1 MAQLKSANAVSST
14 ASQVRALS
22 ATKMRKCR
30 VVLLKHEAEG
40 KIMNKLYAAAAAAAL
55 AAVPTGAQAATVELA
70 LLIDGSG
77 SISSSNFALQRNAYA
92 SVLADITALPTDG
105 TVAIGV
111 WQFATGVQQVFAMQE
126 ITGANIGA
134 LLAAINAMTQLNG
147 STNISGA
154 IDTATAAIFGNLVTS
169 TRQVI
174 DVSTDGQNNIGN
186 LGTSRA
192 NALAAGIDQI
202 NCIGIGAGATC
213 APVQGG
219 TGSFSLQADSF
230 DDFEAALR
238 LKIVREVTGA
248 IPEPSTWAM
257 LILGFGAVGAT
268 MRRRQRQTARVS
280 FA

>member
-1 MAQLKSANAVSST
+1 MK
-14 ASQVRALS
+14 
-22 ATKMRKCR
+22 
-30 VVLLKHEAEG
+30 LL
-40 KIMNKLYAAAAAAAL
+40 YTAAAAAAL
-55 AAVPTGAQAATVELA
+55 AAMPTSAQAANIELA

-77 SISSSNFALQRNAYA
+77 SISGGNFLLQRNAY
-92 SVLADITALPTDG
+92 SNVLSDPTVLPTDG

-111 WQFATGVQQVFAMQE
+111 WQFGTGVQQVFAMQE
-126 ITGANIGA
+126 ITGANFAA
-134 LLAAINAMTQLNG
+134 LIAAISGMTQLGG
-147 STNISGA
+147 STNIAGA
-154 IDTATAAIFGNLVTS
+154 IDTATSAIFAIGGVTS
-169 TRQVI
+169 TRQLI

-186 LGTSRA
+186 LNTSRT
-192 NALAAGIDQI
+192 NALNAGIDQI
-202 NCIGIGAGATC
+202 NCIGIGVGATC

-268 MRRRQRQTARVS
+268 MRRRRQSTRVS

>member
-1 MAQLKSANAVSST
+1 
-14 ASQVRALS
+14 
-22 ATKMRKCR
+22 MRKY
-30 VVLLKHEAEG
+30 V
-40 KIMNKLYAAAAAAAL
+40 MAAL
-55 AAVPTGAQAATVELA
+55 GAASALGLAAPAQAANIELA
-70 LLIDGSG
+70 LIIDGSG
-77 SISSSNFALQRNAYA
+77 SISPSNFALQRNAYA
-92 SVLADITALPTDG
+92 NVLADATVLPTDG

-126 ITGANIGA
+126 ITGANFAA
-134 LLAAINAMTQLNG
+134 LLAAINGMTQLGG
-147 STNISGA
+147 STNIAGG
-154 IDTATAAIFGNLVTS
+154 IDTATAAIFGNAVAS

-186 LGTSRA
+186 LNTSRN
-192 NALAAGIDQI
+192 NAIAAGIDQI

-213 APVQGG
+213 GPVQAGAG
-219 TGSFSLQADSF
+219 AFSLQADNF

-248 IPEPSTWAM
+248 VPEPSTWAM

-268 MRRRQRQTARVS
+268 MRRRKQTMRVS